1 MLALAAIDMVG
12 VVLFGALYAAAGA
25 RLMAQAAFL
34 ACLALLFA
42 LVTALWVRVELRHR
56 ALAPLRRLGRATAG
70 LVVVVLGVST
80 FVLMP
85 AFWLDSQLPSDVG
98 LTRYLAPLMTL
109 VLVSLGLVA
118 LVNVVGGLVV
128 TGRGFAGGRR

>member
-12 VVLFGALYAAAGA
+12 VILFAALYATAGA
-25 RLMAQAAFL
+25 RLMSQGAFL
-34 ACLALLFA
+34 ACLALMFA

-56 ALAPLRRLGRATAG
+56 ALEPLRHFGRVAAG
-70 LVVVVLGVST
+70 LVLVVLGVPT
-80 FVLMP
+80 LVLMP
-85 AFWLDSQLPSDVG
+85 AFWLDSHLPSEAG
-98 LTRYLAPLMTL
+98 FTRYLAPLMTL

-128 TGRGFAGGRR
+128 TGRGVAGGRR